1 MSVSRPACLALLVL
15 LAACGDGPSEPP
27 PVTGV
32 RLIATGPDSY
42 IQLPP
47 GVPLT
52 IQVEVYDSSFNLLPT
67 PPRTAFTWESSDAA
81 VATVSRDGVVRVQ
94 PGASP
99 GALVTIR
106 VGYENTIGFVEVFAA
121 APPVAL
127 HLDPPGRTL
136 TPGAEFVV
144 TGLAENPQGELEPR
158 HHVGFTL
165 TGGTGVARLSAA
177 GCSNDSCIGAE
188 PHAVTLR
195 TDAPGTA
202 TVTANADGK
211 SATADFIV
219 RTVNFTDVM
228 TGGGHSCGTTTGG
241 PLFCWGDGYLRTP
254 VQVAVPAGLG
264 DIRAGTTR
272 TCGLDASGHAS
283 CWQNSPDPSP
293 EILSSTVSFSELSL
307 GVGSSCG
314 LDSSGAAWCWGQN
327 AWGQLGNGTK
337 DLSVTPV
344 AVSGG
349 LQFQQVGTSWGD
361 ETGHACGLTPAGMA
375 YCWGANYAGQL
386 GNPTVADGC
395 APYGCSTVP
404 VPAAEGHTFTQIVT
418 GVAHTCGLEAG
429 GTAWCWGSAQM
440 LGAGNPSPLPGGSG
454 PFPVAGGHSFVT
466 LTAGADH
473 TCGLKATGAAYCW
486 GGNPDG
492 RTGQPP
498 VGGPPDYG
506 VVYSPALV
514 TGGRTY
520 TALSAG
526 SAHTCGLAND
536 GLYCWGDNGTGQVGV
551 LSGVSTQQP
560 IRVVGQP

>member
-15 LAACGDGPSEPP
+15 LAACGDGLSEPP

-32 RLIATGPDSY
+32 RPIATGPDSY
-42 IQLPP
+42 IHLPP

-52 IQVEVYDSSFNLLPT
+52 IQVEVYDSSF
-67 PPRTAFTWESSDAA
+67 
-81 VATVSRDGVVRVQ
+81 
-94 PGASP
+94 
-99 GALVTIR
+99 I
-106 VGYENTIGFVEVFAA
+106 FVEVFAA
-121 APPVAL
+121 APPLAL

-136 TPGAEFVV
+136 TPGAEFV

-158 HHVGFTL
+158 HLVGFTL

-177 GCSNDSCIGAE
+177 GCSNDSCVGAE
-188 PHAVTLR
+188 PHAVTMR

-202 TVTANADGK
+202 TVTANADSK

-219 RTVNFTDVM
+219 RTVSFT
-228 TGGGHSCGTTTGG
+228 
-241 PLFCWGDGYLRTP
+241 
-254 VQVAVPAGLG
+254 
-264 DIRAGTTR
+264 
-272 TCGLDASGHAS
+272 
-283 CWQNSPDPSP
+283 SP

-361 ETGHACGLTPAGMA
+361 ETGHACGLTSAGMA

-386 GNPTVADGC
+386 GNPTVVDGC

-418 GVAHTCGLEAG
+418 GVAHTCGLEAD

-440 LGAGNPSPLPGGSG
+440 LGAGNPSPLPGSSG
-454 PFPVAGGHSFVT
+454 PFPVAGGHSFVA

-551 LSGVSTQQP
+551 FSGISTQQP